1 MGQPSLTAPSRQSAV
16 CVCCC
21 RIRLQDVPGRMYRG
35 YCFLVLGCLLML
47 QFILWMGGT
56 YTDTRSQAVE
66 GSRTRVDTVM
76 RDTLD
81 SSVLID
87 DSVAMDTLSKLKIFC
102 WITTKET
109 EVNKKIP
116 AVNETWAKRCD
127 HRMFVMTTN
136 KPNTGLDIL
145 NLNIKDGR
153 QHLTEKSIASLK
165 HIYKHHLDKYDWFLK
180 ADDDTF
186 VVMENLKFLLSHYD
200 PTEGV
205 YVGHLFKKYTKWGY
219 MSGGAGYVISRQA
232 LRLLVEQGYNKND
245 TCAKSGTDEDV
256 EVASC
261 LHNVGVPVHNTLDR
275 FGRESFH
282 AFSAGDHIMGSLPKA
297 IQKWD
302 RHETK
307 KGKECCSQLTISFH
321 YVDPKQM
328 RTLEFL
334 LYRISVYGR
343 KSEPRLFH
351 NFFQIGV
358 VPSLPPPTT
367 TTRKPGAE
375 KQTSKHA
382 KKVAKQG

>member
-1 MGQPSLTAPSRQSAV
+1 MAIPLRSSRIFGRRRSAERSPFGVACSICVQDDFNLSGCVGVTKSKWRQEHRNTHTCSVKGTQCITGALSHVSDTPTLVSGSLNLLIETPLMILTSNPRPRLKIRQ
-16 CVCCC
+16 
-21 RIRLQDVPGRMYRG
+21 QDVPGRMYRG
-35 YCFLVLGCLLML
+35 YCFLVLGCLFML
-47 QFILWMGGT
+47 QFILWMGAT

-66 GSRTRVDTVM
+66 SSPTRVDTVM

-136 KPNTGLDIL
+136 KPNTGMDIL

-153 QHLTEKSIASLK
+153 QHLTDKSIASLK

-219 MSGGAGYVISRQA
+219 MSGGAGYVISISS
-232 LRLLVEQGYNKND
+232 
-245 TCAKSGTDEDV
+245 TTSCGTRV
-256 EVASC
+256 
-261 LHNVGVPVHNTLDR
+261 
-275 FGRESFH
+275 
-282 AFSAGDHIMGSLPKA
+282 
-297 IQKWD
+297 Q
-302 RHETK
+302 
-307 KGKECCSQLTISFH
+307 
-321 YVDPKQM
+321 
-328 RTLEFL
+328 
-334 LYRISVYGR
+334 
-343 KSEPRLFH
+343 
-351 NFFQIGV
+351 
-358 VPSLPPPTT
+358 
-367 TTRKPGAE
+367 
-375 KQTSKHA
+375 
-382 KKVAKQG
+382 

>member
-1 MGQPSLTAPSRQSAV
+1 MTEVPSLGSNQDPSTGRPWKDVQ
-16 CVCCC
+16 
-21 RIRLQDVPGRMYRG
+21 RILFPGARLP
-35 YCFLVLGCLLML
+35 
-47 QFILWMGGT
+47 FILWMGAT

-66 GSRTRVDTVM
+66 SSPTRVDTVM

-116 AVNETWAKRCD
+116 AVNETWVKRCD

-136 KPNTGLDIL
+136 KPNTGMDIL

-219 MSGGAGYVISRQA
+219 MSGGAGYVISRPA

-245 TCAKSGTDEDV
+245 PSTGRPWKDV
-256 EVASC
+256 
-261 LHNVGVPVHNTLDR
+261 
-275 FGRESFH
+275 
-282 AFSAGDHIMGSLPKA
+282 
-297 IQKWD
+297 Q
-302 RHETK
+302 
-307 KGKECCSQLTISFH
+307 
-321 YVDPKQM
+321 
-328 RTLEFL
+328 
-334 LYRISVYGR
+334 RI
-343 KSEPRLFH
+343 LF
-351 NFFQIGV
+351 
-358 VPSLPPPTT
+358 
-367 TTRKPGAE
+367 PGARLPFILWMGA
-375 KQTSKHA
+375 TYTDTRS
-382 KKVAKQG
+382 QGDGDLVLCFVVLAWAIGGDWSR

>member
-1 MGQPSLTAPSRQSAV
+1 MPIFSLYTTSSASLDEIPPPDDTGMRL
-16 CVCCC
+16 
-21 RIRLQDVPGRMYRG
+21 RIYL
-35 YCFLVLGCLLML
+35 FLVLGCLSVVPFVM
-47 QFILWMGGT
+47 WMGT
-56 YTDTRSQAVE
+56 KYNRNRFQAVE
-66 GSRTRVDTVM
+66 ISPTRVATGARNSTVF
-76 RDTLD
+76 
-81 SSVLID
+81 VD
-87 DSVAMDTLSKLKIFC
+87 DSVAIETLSKLKIFC
-102 WITTKET
+102 WITTMEKEI
-109 EVNKKIP
+109 NKKIP
-116 AVNETWAKRCD
+116 AVNETWARRCD
-127 HRMFVMTTN
+127 RRMFVMTTN
-136 KPNTGLDIL
+136 KKYPGNEIV
-145 NLNIKDGR
+145 NLGIKDGR

-232 LRLLVEQGYNKND
+232 LRLLVEQGYNKKN
-245 TCAKSGTDEDV
+245 TCAKSGKDEDV

-334 LYRISVYGR
+334 LYRTSVYGR
-343 KSEPRLFH
+343 KSEPRFFH

-358 VPSLPPPTT
+358 VPSLPLPTT

-375 KQTSKHA
+375 NQAGKHAKEVA
-382 KKVAKQG
+382 KKVAKKG